1 MDRGGGGPA
10 RGLRDPAGWRRG
22 GGRRRRGAPA
32 CARVHGPGQR
42 LRRPRPVQDRARR
55 AAQGDRGRQQL
66 WTGLQRLRPGLH
78 GTGRRRAGRGELPS
92 RHRAGSQ
99 RFRGT
104 QQLWPVSLRPWPLR
118 RGAAAVQP
126 RPPQSA
132 VFPARAGHGQRR
144 PVRREERRFR
154 TGRGQSAEVAQA
166 ATRQPQ
172 HRSQAGRPVFPPGA
186 AAGSAAPAR
195 APRRTRAADRG
206 KPVAGRAT
214 GAQAGRPCAGSGLRP
229 AAAQALSRLGR
240 DTFVVDGAIRM
251 SENTLASV
259 GQTLR
264 EAREAQGMS
273 LDEASMRLRLMHR
286 QIAAMEA
293 DDFESLG
300 QAVFARGFV
309 RNYARLLGIVPEDL
323 LARMQGAPA
332 ERVEIARSEPPLPRS
347 WLSSPW
353 LILLLLGVLVVVA
366 VPVGLY
372 LWLNS
377 DVDDK
382 PVNRV
387 SSAAPVRSAAVP
399 AAVPAPVAAT
409 ADTAP
414 EPSQAAPAAP
424 PASAASPAGP
434 AEAAAPAAPVSAAAR
449 SVLHL
454 EFGAEA
460 WTEIKDA
467 SGRMLHRQLDP
478 AGSSV
483 DVAGRP
489 PFDVVI
495 GNAAQARLTY
505 NGRPIDL
512 KPFTDSTVAR
522 FTLEE

>member
-1 MDRGGGGPA
+1 
-10 RGLRDPAGWRRG
+10 
-22 GGRRRRGAPA
+22 
-32 CARVHGPGQR
+32 
-42 LRRPRPVQDRARR
+42 
-55 AAQGDRGRQQL
+55 
-66 WTGLQRLRPGLH
+66 
-78 GTGRRRAGRGELPS
+78 
-92 RHRAGSQ
+92 
-99 RFRGT
+99 
-104 QQLWPVSLRPWPLR
+104 
-118 RGAAAVQP
+118 
-126 RPPQSA
+126 
-132 VFPARAGHGQRR
+132 
-144 PVRREERRFR
+144 
-154 TGRGQSAEVAQA
+154 
-166 ATRQPQ
+166 
-172 HRSQAGRPVFPPGA
+172 
-186 AAGSAAPAR
+186 
-195 APRRTRAADRG
+195 
-206 KPVAGRAT
+206 
-214 GAQAGRPCAGSGLRP
+214 
-229 AAAQALSRLGR
+229 
-240 DTFVVDGAIRM
+240 M

-309 RNYARLLGIVPEDL
+309 RNYARLLGIVPEEL

-332 ERVEIARSEPPLPRS
+332 ERVAIARPEPPLPRS

-353 LILLLLGVLVVVA
+353 LILLLLGLLVVVA
-366 VPVGLY
+366 APVGLY

-414 EPSQAAPAAP
+414 EPSQVEPAKHA
-424 PASAASPAGP
+424 ASAAGP
-434 AEAAAPAAPVSAAAR
+434 AEAAAPAAPASAAAR

-467 SGRMLHRQLDP
+467 SGRMLHRQLNP

-483 DVAGRP
+483 DVGGRP

-495 GNAAQARLTY
+495 GNATQARLTY